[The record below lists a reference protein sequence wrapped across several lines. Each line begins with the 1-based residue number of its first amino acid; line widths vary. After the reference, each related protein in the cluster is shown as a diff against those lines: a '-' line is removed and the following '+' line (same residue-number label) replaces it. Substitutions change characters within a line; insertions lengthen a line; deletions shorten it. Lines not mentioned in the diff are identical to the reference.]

1 MKLVKVISI
10 IVGVLMIVSGLYCVF
25 NPGLTY
31 LGIGYAIGIA
41 MLLDAIGRIH
51 AWWQYKRE
59 GQPDGWILAGGII
72 SAIFGIVL
80 IVDAAAQLSVDVFI
94 AYMAAIWILIH
105 AILTIARAFRAR
117 RIHKDF
123 RTRVVGK
130 GWGLRLCI
138 GILMCIFAILSLM
151 NPGVIM
157 AAIGVFIGLGIITAG
172 ANMITVA
179 TIPAERV

>member
-1 MKLVKVISI
+1 MKLVKVVSI
-10 IVGVLMIVSGLYCVF
+10 IIGVLMIVSGLYCVF

-41 MLLDAIGRIH
+41 MLLDAVGRIH

-94 AYMAAIWILIH
+94 AYMAAIWILVH
-105 AILTIARAFRAR
+105 AVIAIVTAFRAR
-117 RIHKDF
+117 KFHKALN
-123 RTRVVGK
+123 TQVVGRN
-130 GWGLRLCI
+130 WWISLII
-138 GILMCIFAILSLM
+138 GILMCVFAILSLM
-151 NPGVIM
+151 NPTVLM
-157 AAIGVFIGLGIITAG
+157 AAIGTFIGLGIVVAG

-179 TIPAERV
+179 LTPVES